1 MKIILEEINEN
12 GKVQDNQIDLLAKAN
27 YRYDEKKIRDEVGRM
42 SRCITVRP
50 VQGLFYIFH
59 KVLRKLI
66 SGLFV
71 DLKALQQLKMMSQ

>member
-1 MKIILEEINEN
+1 MNEN
-12 GKVQDNQIDLLAKAN
+12 GKVEDNQLDLLTKAN
-27 YRYDEKKIRDEVGRM
+27 YRYDEKKIRDEVRRM

-50 VQGLFYIFH
+50 IQGLFYIFH

-71 DLKALQQLKMMSQ
+71 DLQAL

>member
-1 MKIILEEINEN
+1 MKIILSEMNEN
-12 GKVQDNQIDLLAKAN
+12 GKVEDNQLDLLTKAN
-27 YRYDEKKIRDEVGRM
+27 YRYDEKKIRDEVRRM

-50 VQGLFYIFH
+50 IQGLFYIFH

-71 DLKALQQLKMMSQ
+71 DLQAL

>member
-1 MKIILEEINEN
+1 MKIILSEMNEN
-12 GKVQDNQIDLLAKAN
+12 GRIEDNQIDLLTKAN
-27 YRYDEKKIRDEVGRM
+27 YRYDEKKIRDEVRRM

-71 DLKALQQLKMMSQ
+71 DLQAL

>member
-1 MKIILEEINEN
+1 MNEN
-12 GKVQDNQIDLLAKAN
+12 GEVEDNQLDLLTKAN
-27 YRYDEKKIRDEVGRM
+27 YRYDEKKIRDEVRRM

-50 VQGLFYIFH
+50 IQGLFYIFH

-71 DLKALQQLKMMSQ
+71 DLQAL